1 MEPEGSGERQGR
13 SVAHCNGLSG
23 GPKSSAS
30 AGRAIEPKLVRGLG
44 PPVGAEASVE
54 PEGSGERRRR
64 SVSVRRRSV
73 EHRKML
79 GLAGSNAV
87 KDRSP
92 SRTVRRTSSLER
104 LGRDAKLPGERPR
117 AFG

>member
-1 MEPEGSGERQGR
+1 VSVKDARWRIAVGESGDRSPPRLQVVRLSRSSCVDWGR
-13 SVAHCNGLSG
+13 RWA
-23 GPKSSAS
+23 PK
-30 AGRAIEPKLVRGLG
+30 RP
-44 PPVGAEASVE
+44 VE
-54 PEGSGERRRR
+54 PEGSVNVEDVR
-64 SVSVRRRSV
+64 VSVRRRSV

-79 GLAGSNAV
+79 GLAESNAV